1 MRDSIAHISS
11 TAIAPPKLVEA
22 SQPRLVLDPSELP
35 DRYGMIVRGVCMEPE
50 IQEGSRLIFDKSAPY
65 KPGDLVILWKRP
77 ELVKPG
83 EPQAIGKRLY
93 MAPPSW
99 VKFPYREHPESG
111 VCALLFAEQ
120 LNPPRNFAIPCED
133 LLAVHRC
140 VGAMRE
146 IAHGDGMDD
155 TAGVASCRVKNRSGK
170 HHRGRDA

>member
-1 MRDSIAHISS
+1 MRVSIERSS
-11 TAIAPPKLVEA
+11 CTVIPPSKAAEA

-35 DRYGMIVRGVCMEPE
+35 DRYGVIVRGVCMEPE

-65 KPGDLVILWKRP
+65 KPGDLDILWKRP

-83 EPQAIGKRLY
+83 QPQAMGKRLY

-111 VCALLFAEQ
+111 MCALLFAEQ

-140 VGAMRE
+140 VGVMRE
-146 IAHGDGMDD
+146 IAAGDGLDD
-155 TAGVASCRVKNRSGK
+155 TVGFASRRVKNRSGK